1 MELLNSFRNWL
12 KDMIESFIMWVVKF
26 FQAIFQWFEDILLT
40 TLEKILEGIRFV
52 ISSIPMPDFLQYSLQ
67 DLFNYIPS
75 DVVYFLNMSGIA
87 QAFLFISMGVAFRL
101 VRKVATLFQ
110 W

>member
-12 KDMIESFIMWVVKF
+12 RDMIESVVLWF
-26 FQAIFQWFEDILLT
+26 VHLFQAIFQWFEDILLT
-40 TLEKILEGIRFV
+40 TLEKVLEGIRYV
-52 ISSIPMPDFLQYSLQ
+52 IASIPVPDFLQYSLQ
-67 DLFNYIPS
+67 DLFNYIPA
-75 DVVYFLNMSGIA
+75 DVVFFLNQSGLS

>member
-12 KDMIESFIMWVVKF
+12 RDMIESFVLWILHLC
-26 FQAIFQWFEDILLT
+26 QSLLQWFEDILLT
-40 TLEKILEGIRFV
+40 TLEKILTAIRFV

-75 DVVYFLNMSGIA
+75 DVVYFLNMSGIS
-87 QAFLFISMGVAFRL
+87 QAFLFISMGVAFRM

>member
-1 MELLNSFRNWL
+1 
-12 KDMIESFIMWVVKF
+12 
-26 FQAIFQWFEDILLT
+26 
-40 TLEKILEGIRFV
+40 
-52 ISSIPMPDFLQYSLQ
+52 MPDFLQYSLQ

-75 DVVYFLNMSGIA
+75 DVVYFLNMSGIS